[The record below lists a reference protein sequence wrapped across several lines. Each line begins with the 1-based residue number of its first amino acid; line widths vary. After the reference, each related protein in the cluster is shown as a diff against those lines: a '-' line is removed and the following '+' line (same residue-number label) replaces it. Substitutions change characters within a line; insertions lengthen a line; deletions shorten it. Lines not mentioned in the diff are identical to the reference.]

1 VIKEVEEVEEEVEEK
16 VKLLKQER
24 DVVSDMLTEVSGQF
38 ATAKLNVKRLGLVKE
53 ALDDVISRYEVQLEL
68 PLEE

>member
-1 VIKEVEEVEEEVEEK
+1 MTKEVKVIEEK
-16 VKLLKQER
+16 VELLKQER
-24 DVVSDMLTEVSGQF
+24 EVVADMLTEVSGQF
-38 ATAKLNVKRLGLVKE
+38 ATVKLNVKRLGLVKE